1 MMRMSFPAGRHLF
14 IFDPRIQGH
23 HLPWLTYVC
32 EDFLQA
38 GFRLTLAV
46 DLRPG
51 SREMVY
57 DHLGPLAT
65 EVNLVSVF
73 GNNGRYLHGSK
84 MAALVSC
91 VRSSGADHIF
101 LPNLDEI
108 APSCLRKAALGF
120 FPPPELRGRMSG
132 IYFRPRFL
140 ASSMW
145 PPGNLLKGIGFERLS
160 RSGWFEHVY
169 FLDESLLDVARQRFP
184 LTKSFFLPD
193 TWSGNYHRDTT
204 SARLRLGVPTDR
216 VVVLHYGLG
225 SRRKGL
231 HLLVRALTESGME
244 KSGLYLLCVGQLA
257 GDSEIAQG
265 LAELERRGMA
275 RVINRHVGQVE
286 EEESFAACDVVSLA
300 YVDHFGSSGVLSR
313 AAAAGK
319 PVIASDQELLGR
331 RVRQY
336 GLGLLFASQ
345 NVSSLKSA
353 LLDMAGLS
361 PEQRGQ
367 YQKAG
372 QRYAATCDR
381 ASYRRALLAPFLGDN
396 EIEFVI

>member
-1 MMRMSFPAGRHLF
+1 MMHMSFPAGRHLF
-14 IFDPRIQGH
+14 IFDPRVQGH

-46 DLRPG
+46 DLRRG

-57 DHLGPLAT
+57 DHLGHLAT
-65 EVNLVSVF
+65 EVNLVSAF
-73 GNNGRYLHGSK
+73 GNNGRYLHDSK
-84 MAALVSC
+84 MTALVSC
-91 VRSSGADHIF
+91 FRSSGADHIF

-108 APSCLRKAALGF
+108 APSCLRKAALGLL
-120 FPPPELRGRMSG
+120 PPSELRGRLSG

-140 ASSMW
+140 SSPIW

-169 FLDESLLDVARQRFP
+169 FLDELLLDLASKRF
-184 LTKSFFLPD
+184 LHTRFFFLPD
-193 TWSGNYHRDTT
+193 AWSGNYNRD
-204 SARLRLGVPTDR
+204 SAMARLKLGVPADR

-231 HLLVRALTESGME
+231 HLLVRALTGPGMG

-257 GDSEIAQG
+257 GDSEIAEG

-275 RVINRHVGQVE
+275 RVIDRHVGQAE
-286 EEESFAACDVVSLA
+286 EEESFAACDAVSLA

-319 PVIASDQELLGR
+319 P
-331 RVRQY
+331 
-336 GLGLLFASQ
+336 
-345 NVSSLKSA
+345 
-353 LLDMAGLS
+353 
-361 PEQRGQ
+361 
-367 YQKAG
+367 
-372 QRYAATCDR
+372 
-381 ASYRRALLAPFLGDN
+381 
-396 EIEFVI
+396 